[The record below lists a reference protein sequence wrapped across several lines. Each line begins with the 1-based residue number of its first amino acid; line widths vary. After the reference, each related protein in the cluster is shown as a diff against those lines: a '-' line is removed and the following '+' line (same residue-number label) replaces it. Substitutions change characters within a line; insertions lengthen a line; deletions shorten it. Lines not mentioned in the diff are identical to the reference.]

1 MCNSN
6 KGTGGMESS
15 VVLFKPRIHL
25 FACTHPSVS
34 NSLDCNDWLAYMHQS
49 TACVQTRLDCGSL
62 LYTSISVHPLF
73 QTRLG
78 CGSLS
83 AHTHQYP
90 ALCFKHVWIMVPCLC
105 ASISLQPFD
114 QTRLDCGPCCLQASS
129 PPCVS
134 NTFGLWILL
143 RTRISFQHC
152 VSNTFGLW
160 FRVWVQASASCF
172 LGQTRLG
179 FGSLLCTSISLHPC
193 LKHVWVKVPGLRT
206 RISPQPCVSNAF
218 GLWIPVCAHA
228 SVSSLG
234 QTRLIMVA
242 CLWA

>member
-6 KGTGGMESS
+6 KGTGVMESS

-25 FACTHPSVS
+25 FACARPSVS
-34 NSLDCNDWLAYMHQS
+34 NSLDCNDWLAYMHPS

-62 LYTSISVHPLF
+62 LYTRISFHPVF
-73 QTRLG
+73 QTCLG

-90 ALCFKHVWIMVPCLC
+90 ALCFKNVWIMVPCLC

-114 QTRLDCGPCCLQASS
+114 QTRLDCGPCCFQASS
-129 PPCVS
+129 PPCVA
-134 NTFGLWILL
+134 NTFGMWILL
-143 RTRISFQHC
+143 RIRISFQLC

-172 LGQTRLG
+172 LGQTRLDC
-179 FGSLLCTSISLHPC
+179 GSLLCTSISLHPC
-193 LKHVWVKVPGLRT
+193 LKHV
-206 RISPQPCVSNAF
+206 
-218 GLWIPVCAHA
+218 
-228 SVSSLG
+228 
-234 QTRLIMVA
+234 
-242 CLWA
+242 

>member
-1 MCNSN
+1 
-6 KGTGGMESS
+6 MEKCATRTKVRVAWK
-15 VVLFKPRIHL
+15 VVLYCSNRASICSHALILLSQTRWIVMTGWRTCISLQLVFKHVWIVVPCCIQ
-25 FACTHPSVS
+25 ASVS
-34 NSLDCNDWLAYMHQS
+34 TL
-49 TACVQTRLDCGSL
+49 
-62 LYTSISVHPLF
+62 LF

-143 RTRISFQHC
+143 RIRISFQLC

-172 LGQTRLG
+172 LGQTRLDC
-179 FGSLLCTSISLHPC
+179 GSLLCTSISLHPC
-193 LKHVWVKVPGLRT
+193 LKHV
-206 RISPQPCVSNAF
+206 
-218 GLWIPVCAHA
+218 
-228 SVSSLG
+228 
-234 QTRLIMVA
+234 
-242 CLWA
+242 